1 MKIKKKY
8 PNKKQDKEIGFI
20 INIIYYFIF
29 ITIFMFVYF
38 LAFKINIYNIP
49 SIKGVACTRNRC
61 YIGLFFWQNYI
72 IWQSVSLFFMLMVS
86 GLLYKAS
93 ILINLFCT
101 SLKIK

>member
-1 MKIKKKY
+1 MH
-8 PNKKQDKEIGFI
+8 KESLLYWI
-20 INIIYYFIF
+20 
-29 ITIFMFVYF
+29 V
-38 LAFKINIYNIP
+38 
-49 SIKGVACTRNRC
+49 
-61 YIGLFFWQNYI
+61 FWQNYI